1 MSSTPARIVYDA
13 EFIDDDTDDPQQQS
27 TDNEQQQPS
36 RATGVLAYLND
47 GLRRQAATTRAGLRV
62 IREERGTWLKA
73 GNLTDDHLHSLYLN
87 SRHKKWKDEQ
97 TAEVNRLTAK
107 AKELEEQAGKVVAAV
122 KGDGTNPK
130 EYLEAQNTAGALLTE
145 AAAWR
150 AAAQEM
156 EERPYTGHRQPT
168 AADLANHRR
177 RVSNRRRWATAA
189 LGLVVGFAELEI
201 GGLVMPS
208 LTAVGVLV
216 AAWAKGRLDW
226 RSSDPEVKP
235 LNYEPDAPAA
245 DQPSAQHAAGAARGP
260 QAQAGAASPGPGPQ
274 DTAATGPRPG
284 AQGQAGSVPP
294 NFTKPPAPE
303 QPDELPEEVVLLNA
317 ALTAAGLLPP
327 PKRGREPL
335 SVQVVTRP
343 DYGIGNGFT
352 MTVDLPPG
360 GGKLVKHV
368 LKKQDVVAAELS
380 IPITQ
385 LAIREVPA
393 AEGGHGRRMD
403 VWVAEEDPYLAVGH
417 AQSVLADADFWDF
430 WGGVP
435 FGQTILAERRDLP
448 TQFAGG
454 FTSMFFSGMMRFGK
468 TFAMRIAVAA
478 ALLDPGVRLYLAN
491 AKRGADWR
499 SARKVAHRFTEGL
512 GEQELLQFE
521 DMLDELTEDMEQRY
535 AHLGQLDIS
544 LVPEGRLTPELA
556 REHGYPILLGVIDE
570 LQMYLLAMTP
580 KRRERVLAKLKNLL
594 RGGPAAGVFLI
605 CGTQRPDGEEVP
617 TGFRDMFGVRVSV
630 RCPDKRSSRMC
641 LGDLASDAGA
651 DASVLTEDHV
661 AIAVIA
667 VGHQWQIVSI
677 DYLTSVAFDDVC
689 ERARAQRERAGTLS
703 GDAAGDFR
711 QLESEAVRAVRA
723 CLTALDELDTDRATL
738 ALLARHIGGRDEGDF
753 DEDHPDASPGEFAGI
768 EADELRQLLK
778 DAGCGN
784 TTSIGAVE
792 GQKNASGYKREALE
806 KALEKAKAAREK

>member
-1 MSSTPARIVYDA
+1 MSSTPARIVYDP
-13 EFIDDDTDDPQQQS
+13 EFVDDDPADQQQT
-27 TDNEQQQPS
+27 TDNEQPRPS
-36 RATGVLAYLND
+36 RATGVLAYLAD
-47 GLRRQAATTRAGLRV
+47 GLRRQASTTRAGLRV

-73 GNLTDDHLHSLYLN
+73 CNLTDDHLHSLYLN
-87 SRHKKWKDEQ
+87 SRHKTWKDEQ

-130 EYLEAQNTAGALLTE
+130 EYLEAQNAAGVLLVE

-150 AAAQEM
+150 AAAKEM

-201 GGLVMPS
+201 GGLLMPS
-208 LTAVGVLV
+208 LTAGGVLA

-235 LNYEPDAPAA
+235 LNYEPGAPAA
-245 DQPSAQHAAGAARGP
+245 DQPSAQHAAAAAPGP
-260 QAQAGAASPGPGPQ
+260 QAQAGPSSAGPGAQ
-274 DTAATGPRPG
+274 GTAAGPRPG
-284 AQGQAGSVPP
+284 AEGQAGPVPP
-294 NFTKPPAPE
+294 DFTKPPFQE

-317 ALTAAGLLPP
+317 ALTAAGLLPQ

-343 DYGIGNGFT
+343 DYGIGNGYT
-352 MTVDLPPG
+352 VTVDLPPG
-360 GGKLVKHV
+360 GGKLVRHV
-368 LKKQDVVAAELS
+368 LAKADVVAAELS
-380 IPITQ
+380 IPTTQ

-393 AEGGHGRRMD
+393 AEGGHGRRMN

-417 AQSVLADADFWDF
+417 AQSLLADADFWDF
-430 WGGVP
+430 WYGVP

-499 SARKVAHRFTEGL
+499 SAKKVAHRFTEGL

-521 DMLDELTEDMEQRY
+521 AMLDELTEDMEQRY
-535 AHLGQLDIS
+535 ADLGQLDIS

-556 REHGYPILLGVIDE
+556 RKHGFPILLCVIDE
-570 LQMYLLAMTP
+570 LQMYLLAMSP
-580 KRRERVLAKLKNLL
+580 KRRERVLSRLKNLL
-594 RGGPAAGVFLI
+594 RGGPAAGVFLV

-667 VGHQWQIVSI
+667 VGHHWQIVST
-677 DYLTSVAFDDVC
+677 DYLTSVEFDAVC
-689 ERARAQRERAGTLS
+689 ERARAQREQAGTLS
-703 GDAAGDFR
+703 GDAAGDYR

-723 CLTALDELDTDRATL
+723 CLTALDELGTDRATL
-738 ALLARHIGGRDEGDF
+738 ALLARHIGGEGEGDY

-768 EADELRQLLK
+768 DADELRQLLK

-784 TTSIGAVE
+784 TVSLGAVE
-792 GQKNASGYKREALE
+792 GQRNASGYKREALE
-806 KALEKAKAAREK
+806 KALEKAKTAREKR